1 MTDGER
7 LVYLILGNIGDEV
20 ALRNICEAH
29 SIEMEEIDDRE
40 KEFLIHTNQ
49 FYSNVE
55 AFMDLHGIRH
65 LETKEEFDYLLES
78 GDIVKT
84 SDGFV
89 WKNVV

>member
-20 ALRNICEAH
+20 ALKNICEAH

-49 FYSNVE
+49 FCLEKCCLISSYYSKWQGSVCKSSYRPFFE
-55 AFMDLHGIRH
+55 
-65 LETKEEFDYLLES
+65 
-78 GDIVKT
+78 VK
-84 SDGFV
+84 
-89 WKNVV
+89 

>member
-20 ALRNICEAH
+20 ALKNICEAH
-29 SIEMEEIDDRE
+29 NIEMEEIDDRE

-49 FYSNVE
+49 FYSSVE
-55 AFMDLHGIRH
+55 ACMDLH
-65 LETKEEFDYLLES
+65 LETKEEFDFLLES

>member
-20 ALRNICEAH
+20 ALKNICEAH

-49 FYSNVE
+49 FYSNVV
-55 AFMDLHGIRH
+55 AFMDLH
-65 LETKEEFDYLLES
+65 LEPKEEFDFLLES

>member
-29 SIEMEEIDDRE
+29 IIEMEEIDDRE

-49 FYSNVE
+49 SYSNVE
-55 AFMDLHGIRH
+55 AFMDLH

>member
-20 ALRNICEAH
+20 ALKNICEAH

-55 AFMDLHGIRH
+55 R
-65 LETKEEFDYLLES
+65 KFDSLNTFRYLLKS
-78 GDIVKT
+78 PLPLIKT
-84 SDGFV
+84 GFPV
-89 WKNVV
+89 LFFCQIL

>member
-29 SIEMEEIDDRE
+29 IIEMEEIDDRE

-49 FYSNVE
+49 FYCDIE
-55 AFMDLHGIRH
+55 AFMDLH
-65 LETKEEFDYLLES
+65 LETKEEFDFLLEN
-78 GDIVKT
+78 GNIVKT

>member
-20 ALRNICEAH
+20 ALKNICEAH
-29 SIEMEEIDDRE
+29 NIEMEEIDDRE

-49 FYSNVE
+49 FYSSVE
-55 AFMDLHGIRH
+55 AFMDLH
-65 LETKEEFDYLLES
+65 LETKEEFDFLLES

>member
-20 ALRNICEAH
+20 ALKNICEAH

-55 AFMDLHGIRH
+55 AFMDLH
-65 LETKEEFDYLLES
+65 LETKEEFDFLLES

-84 SDGFV
+84 SEGFV

>member
-20 ALRNICEAH
+20 ALKNICEAH
-29 SIEMEEIDDRE
+29 NIEMEEIDDRE

-49 FYSNVE
+49 FYSSVE
-55 AFMDLHGIRH
+55 AFMDLH
-65 LETKEEFDYLLES
+65 LETKEEFDFLLES

-89 WKNVV
+89 WINVV